1 MSFLRAIN
9 LFPWDVASEG
19 AAECLGAITDLGCNS
34 VILSPNYH
42 RARLFRPRTLGFYN
56 RPIDW
61 CDFRPDPSL
70 YEEPGLLP
78 PINPDAR
85 CVEGCHQAAIAA
97 KANGLDVIVSVIGC
111 HNTTIGLS
119 HPELCVE
126 NALGDRYAFAL
137 SPAQPRV
144 RSFLGSLVRDL
155 CRQYRPSSLLLDSF
169 SYLDAVHREHHEL
182 MFVSPGAFGKY
193 LLSLCFCPASCDRLR
208 HEGIDPVALRAQ
220 VIKLVQHAVANTP
233 GPRSPEAERDELTGM
248 LFEFPEF
255 LAAARIRSDIVAEL
269 LNHIAAIAR
278 EEGVRLYSQSA
289 LLARPTS
296 RVWTEG
302 AGLRTR
308 AESCEKI
315 FIQAHWPS
323 AREAI
328 HDLSWAATVL
338 PAERFVLGTMTSE
351 DNVAN
356 EADLVQRAV
365 AAKRIGAAGVSFYN
379 YGLLSAARLGWI
391 QKANEST
398 R

>member
-119 HPELCVE
+119 HPDLCVE

-351 DNVAN
+351 DNVAT

-391 QKANEST
+391 RAANTST